1 MNQTQ
6 SGLRQRICL
15 IGETNVGKS
24 SLMNALTQENVSLVS
39 DIAGTTTDT
48 VIKPFELLGL
58 GAVTFCDTAG
68 FGDTT
73 PLGQIRLQRT
83 LENIRTADLILIVRA
98 NSEITP
104 LDEMIL
110 NHVQEVKT
118 PYLIVYNKS
127 DLYTPP
133 LNSLA
138 VNTLTGEGVNNLKE
152 KIKNTLLSNDNNEL
166 LKGLIK
172 SKERILLI
180 APIDDSAPKGRLILP
195 QVQVLREC
203 LDKHI
208 LTTVIQPEELETAL
222 AFQTYDLIITDSRVL
237 KEVAP
242 YISDKSK
249 LTTFSILFARAKGD
263 FDILTEGLKTLDKL
277 TDGDGILIAEACSHT
292 TAQDDIARMMIP
304 KLLKKYTQKE
314 LQIEFAKGKDFPS
327 DLNRYKLIIQC
338 GGCMLTRQ
346 EMQQRIQMAKNQQ
359 IAITNYGLLI
369 YKIILNQSENTTR

>member
-152 KIKNTLLSNDNNEL
+152 KLSEIYTVSFFF
-166 LKGLIK
+166 IK
-172 SKERILLI
+172 SKI
-180 APIDDSAPKGRLILP
+180 PIMISFLSALYHYTRKGPLSIGF
-195 QVQVLREC
+195 
-203 LDKHI
+203 
-208 LTTVIQPEELETAL
+208 VI
-222 AFQTYDLIITDSRVL
+222 
-237 KEVAP
+237 
-242 YISDKSK
+242 
-249 LTTFSILFARAKGD
+249 
-263 FDILTEGLKTLDKL
+263 
-277 TDGDGILIAEACSHT
+277 
-292 TAQDDIARMMIP
+292 
-304 KLLKKYTQKE
+304 
-314 LQIEFAKGKDFPS
+314 
-327 DLNRYKLIIQC
+327 
-338 GGCMLTRQ
+338 
-346 EMQQRIQMAKNQQ
+346 
-359 IAITNYGLLI
+359 
-369 YKIILNQSENTTR
+369 